1 VSADISRRTLL
12 SRTAAVAGGTAL
24 ASLAGGT
31 LLAPSAQA
39 ATPPA
44 VGGPVPSPVTTGQ
57 PSLNG
62 WEMEKAADDGGSIWT
77 RPVLGTPLDGVQ
89 VRMGDA
95 ETVLVHVIQRFH
107 YEIDTLRR
115 GDVVGWRHPA
125 KVRKGLA
132 ESNLASGT
140 AVHIRPDFYPSGQ
153 RGGYFPNQLVI
164 VRDILADLEGVVRW
178 GGDDRKPDEALFYI
192 AVKPGNGRLLKVA
205 NKLRGWAAT
214 PGEGAGASA
223 DPFAPAR
230 RRAAERL
237 ARLQA

>member
-1 VSADISRRTLL
+1 MSAGISRRTLL
-12 SRTAAVAGGTAL
+12 SRTAAVAGGAAL
-24 ASLAGGT
+24 ASLAGNT

-39 ATPPA
+39 AVPPMTD
-44 VGGPVPSPVTTGQ
+44 GPARDRVTTGE

-62 WEMEKAADDGGSIWT
+62 WEMEKSADDGGNVWT

-89 VRMGDA
+89 IRMGDV
-95 ETVLVHVIQRFH
+95 ETVLVHTIQRFH
-107 YEIDTLRR
+107 YEIDTLRP
-115 GDVVGWRHPA
+115 GDVGGWQHPA
-125 KVRKGLA
+125 KIRKGLA

-140 AVHIRPDFYPSGQ
+140 AIQIRPGFYPSGQ

-178 GGDDRKPDEALFYI
+178 GGDDKKADEALFYI
-192 AVKPGNGRLLKVA
+192 TVKPGNGHLVKVA
-205 NKLRGWAAT
+205 DKLRGWAAT
-214 PGEGAGASA
+214 PGEGAGSTT
-223 DPFAPAR
+223 DPFAPKR